1 MYNPEMIT
9 ILLGQQG
16 KRVKDLAKYLSGN
29 ERQPLTSITKEGAN
43 PTAETLEKIAD
54 FFLVSIDTLFIR
66 NEKLPEVE
74 QVWTFDKRAEYYERA
89 VVAKDRLIQALEFD
103 RKLQT
108 DMVEMQRERIMNL
121 EDEIREMRDLLHA
134 NNIKVPRHKS
144 TEHPI
149 PKDAFGWEGE
159 RPIGFKED
167 K

>member
-103 RKLQT
+103 RKIQT

-134 NNIKVPRHKS
+134 NNIKVPRHKP
-144 TEHPI
+144 TKHPI

-159 RPIGFKED
+159 RPTGFKDE

>member
-1 MYNPEMIT
+1 MPID
-9 ILLGQQG
+9 LGVIAT
-16 KRVKDLAKYLSGN
+16 RIKDLAKYLSGN

-134 NNIKVPRHKS
+134 NNIKVPRHKP

-159 RPIGFKED
+159 RPTGKED

>member
-103 RKLQT
+103 RKIQT

-134 NNIKVPRHKS
+134 NNIKVPRHKP

-159 RPIGFKED
+159 RPTGFKED

>member
-1 MYNPEMIT
+1 MAAFRSADVLSRFAQT
-9 ILLGQQG
+9 INSPAL
-16 KRVKDLAKYLSGN
+16 RTDEFLS
-29 ERQPLTSITKEGAN
+29 
-43 PTAETLEKIAD
+43 
-54 FFLVSIDTLFIR
+54 LVSIDTLFIR

-103 RKLQT
+103 RKIQT

-134 NNIKVPRHKS
+134 NNIKVPRHKP
-144 TEHPI
+144 TKHPI

-159 RPIGFKED
+159 RPTGFKDE

>member
-103 RKLQT
+103 RKIQT

-134 NNIKVPRHKS
+134 NNIKVPKHKP

-159 RPIGFKED
+159 RPTGFKED

>member
-16 KRVKDLAKYLSGN
+16 KRVKDLAKYMTGN
-29 ERQPLTSITKEGAN
+29 ERQPLSSITKAGAN

-54 FFLVSIDTLFIR
+54 FFLVSIDTLFLR

-134 NNIKVPRHKS
+134 NNIKVPRHKP

-159 RPIGFKED
+159 RPTGFKED

>member
-29 ERQPLTSITKEGAN
+29 ERQPLTRITKEGAN
-43 PTAETLEKIAD
+43 PTADTLEKIAD

-74 QVWTFDKRAEYYERA
+74 QVWTFDKRSEYYERA

-134 NNIKVPRHKS
+134 NNIKVPRHKP

-159 RPIGFKED
+159 RPTGFKED

>member
-16 KRVKDLAKYLSGN
+16 KRVKDLAKYLTGN
-29 ERQPLTSITKEGAN
+29 ERQPLSSITKAGAN

-54 FFLVSIDTLFIR
+54 FFLVSIDTLFLR

-74 QVWTFDKRAEYYERA
+74 QVWTFDKRSEYYERA

-108 DMVEMQRERIMNL
+108 DMGEMQRERIMNL

-134 NNIKVPRHKS
+134 NNIKVPRHKP

-159 RPIGFKED
+159 RPTGFKDE

>member
-16 KRVKDLAKYLSGN
+16 KRVKDLAKYLTGN
-29 ERQPLTSITKEGAN
+29 ERQPLSSITKAGAN

-54 FFLVSIDTLFIR
+54 FFLVSIDTLFLR

-89 VVAKDRLIQALEFD
+89 VVAKDHLIQALEFD
-103 RKLQT
+103 RKIQT
-108 DMVEMQRERIMNL
+108 DLVEMQRERIMNL
-121 EDEIREMRDLLHA
+121 EDEIREMRDLLQA
-134 NNIKVPRHKS
+134 NNIKVPRHKP
-144 TEHPI
+144 TKHPI

-159 RPIGFKED
+159 RPTGFKED

>member
-16 KRVKDLAKYLSGN
+16 KRVKDLAKYLCGN

-134 NNIKVPRHKS
+134 NNIKVPRHKP

-159 RPIGFKED
+159 RPTGFKED

>member
-29 ERQPLTSITKEGAN
+29 ERQPLSNITKEGAN

-134 NNIKVPRHKS
+134 NNIKVPRHKP

-159 RPIGFKED
+159 RPTGFKED

>member
-121 EDEIREMRDLLHA
+121 EDEIHEMRDLLHA
-134 NNIKVPRHKS
+134 NNIKVPRHKP

-159 RPIGFKED
+159 RPTGFKED

>member
-121 EDEIREMRDLLHA
+121 EDEVRELRNLLHEQKE
-134 NNIKVPRHKS
+134 KVPRHKS
-144 TEHPI
+144 TKHPI

-159 RPIGFKED
+159 RPTGFKED

>member
-1 MYNPEMIT
+1 MIT

-134 NNIKVPRHKS
+134 NNIKVPRHKP

-159 RPIGFKED
+159 RPTGFKED

>member
-16 KRVKDLAKYLSGN
+16 KRVKDLAKYLRGN

-134 NNIKVPRHKS
+134 NNIKVPRHKP

-159 RPIGFKED
+159 RPTGFKED

>member
-16 KRVKDLAKYLSGN
+16 KRVKDLAKYLTGN
-29 ERQPLTSITKEGAN
+29 ERQPLSSITKAGAN

-54 FFLVSIDTLFIR
+54 FFLVSIDTLFLR

-89 VVAKDRLIQALEFD
+89 MVAKDHVIAALEFD
-103 RKLQT
+103 RNTQADLVK
-108 DMVEMQRERIMNL
+108 MQRERILNL
-121 EDEIREMRDLLHA
+121 EDEVRELRNLLHEQKV
-134 NNIKVPRHKS
+134 KVPRHKP
-144 TEHPI
+144 TKHPI

-159 RPIGFKED
+159 RPTGFKED

>member
-29 ERQPLTSITKEGAN
+29 ERQPLSNITKEGAN

-89 VVAKDRLIQALEFD
+89 VVAKDHLIQALEFD
-103 RKLQT
+103 RKIQT

-134 NNIKVPRHKS
+134 NNIKVPKHKP

-159 RPIGFKED
+159 RPTGFKED

>member
-16 KRVKDLAKYLSGN
+16 KRVKDLAKYLTGN
-29 ERQPLTSITKEGAN
+29 ERQPLSSITKAGAN

-54 FFLVSIDTLFIR
+54 FFLVSIDTLFLR

-74 QVWTFDKRAEYYERA
+74 QVWTFDKRSEYYERA

-134 NNIKVPRHKS
+134 NNIKVPRHKP

-159 RPIGFKED
+159 RPTGFKDE

>member
-29 ERQPLTSITKEGAN
+29 ERQPLSNITKEGAN

-103 RKLQT
+103 RKIQT

-134 NNIKVPRHKS
+134 NNIKVPKHKP

-159 RPIGFKED
+159 RPTGFKED

>member
-103 RKLQT
+103 RKFQT

-134 NNIKVPRHKS
+134 NNIKVPRHKP

-159 RPIGFKED
+159 RPTGFKED

>member
-16 KRVKDLAKYLSGN
+16 KRVKDLAKYLTGN
-29 ERQPLTSITKEGAN
+29 ERQPLSSITKAGAN

-54 FFLVSIDTLFIR
+54 FFLVSIDTLFLR

-74 QVWTFDKRAEYYERA
+74 QKWTFDKRAEYYERA
-89 VVAKDRLIQALEFD
+89 VVAKDHLIQALEFD
-103 RKLQT
+103 RKIQT

-134 NNIKVPRHKS
+134 NNIKVPRHKP

-149 PKDAFGWEGE
+149 PKDAFGWEGD
-159 RPIGFKED
+159 RPTGYKE
-167 K
+167 

>member
-29 ERQPLTSITKEGAN
+29 ERQPLSNITKEGAN

-103 RKLQT
+103 RKIQT

-121 EDEIREMRDLLHA
+121 EDEVRELRNLLHEQKV
-134 NNIKVPRHKS
+134 KVPRHKP
-144 TEHPI
+144 TKHPI

-159 RPIGFKED
+159 RPAGFKED

>member
-29 ERQPLTSITKEGAN
+29 ERQPLSNITKEGAN

-103 RKLQT
+103 RKIQT

-134 NNIKVPRHKS
+134 NNIKVPRHKP
-144 TEHPI
+144 TKHPI

-159 RPIGFKED
+159 RPTGFKED

>member
-121 EDEIREMRDLLHA
+121 ENEIREMRDLLHA
-134 NNIKVPRHKS
+134 NNIKVPRHKP

-159 RPIGFKED
+159 RPTGFKED

>member
-66 NEKLPEVE
+66 KEKLPEVE
-74 QVWTFDKRAEYYERA
+74 LVWTFDKRAEYYERA

-134 NNIKVPRHKS
+134 NNIKVPRHKP

-159 RPIGFKED
+159 RPTGFKED

>member
-29 ERQPLTSITKEGAN
+29 ERQPLSNITKEGAN

-103 RKLQT
+103 RKIQT

-134 NNIKVPRHKS
+134 NNIKVPRHKP
-144 TEHPI
+144 TKHPI

-159 RPIGFKED
+159 RPTGFKDE

>member
-134 NNIKVPRHKS
+134 NNIKVPRHKP

-159 RPIGFKED
+159 RPTGFKED

>member
-29 ERQPLTSITKEGAN
+29 ERQPLSNITKEGAN

-74 QVWTFDKRAEYYERA
+74 QVWTFDKRSEYYERA

-134 NNIKVPRHKS
+134 NNIKVPRHKP

-159 RPIGFKED
+159 RPTGFKED

>member
-1 MYNPEMIT
+1 MYNPEMIN

-29 ERQPLTSITKEGAN
+29 ERQPLTSITKKGAN

-134 NNIKVPRHKS
+134 NNIKVPRHKP

-159 RPIGFKED
+159 RPTGFKED